1 MPDDD
6 STCLP
11 GTTGAPP
18 PPDRLGDWLG
28 QTDIYLLDQILRG
41 RIAPGAR
48 VLDAG
53 CGRGRNLV
61 YLLRAG
67 VEVHGVDVDP
77 RAVDATRALAAR
89 LAPDAPAE
97 RFGVA
102 AAESLPFADAAF
114 DVVILSAVL
123 HFARDEAHFRAM
135 TGEAWRVLRPGGL
148 WFARLASDVGMEGR
162 VRALGGRRFAL
173 PDGTERFLVDEA
185 MLMDATSRLGG
196 VLLDPLKTTVVQ
208 GMRAMTTWVARR
220 EAGPSPAP
228 AG

>member
-1 MPDDD
+1 MTDDV
-6 STCLP
+6 TRAP
-11 GTTGAPP
+11 GVTDPP
-18 PPDRLGDWLG
+18 PVDRLGDWLG
-28 QTDIYLLDQILRG
+28 QTDIYLLDQILKG
-41 RIAPGAR
+41 RISPGAR

-67 VEVHGVDVDP
+67 VEVHGVDADP
-77 RAVDATRALAAR
+77 RATEAARALAAR
-89 LAPDAPAE
+89 LAPAAPAG

-102 AAESLPFADAAF
+102 AVEALPFADVAF

-123 HFARDEAHFRAM
+123 HFARDESHFRAM
-135 TGEAWRVLRPGGL
+135 TDEAWRVLRPGGV
-148 WFARLASDVGMEGR
+148 WFARLASDVGVEGR
-162 VRALGGRRFAL
+162 VHPLGGRRFAL

-185 MLMDATSRLGG
+185 MLVDATARLGG

-220 EAGPSPAP
+220 EAGPSSTS

>member
-1 MPDDD
+1 MTDHDP
-6 STCLP
+6 SGRP
-11 GTTGAPP
+11 AAPP
-18 PPDRLGDWLG
+18 PVDRLAEWLG

-41 RIAPGAR
+41 RVAPGAR

-77 RAVDATRALAAR
+77 RAVHAARALAAR
-89 LAPDAPAE
+89 LAPGTPPG

-102 AAESLPFADAAF
+102 AAEALPFPDAAF
-114 DVVILSAVL
+114 DVAVLSAVL
-123 HFARDEAHFRAM
+123 HFARDPAHFHAM
-135 TGEAWRVLRPGGL
+135 TTEAWRVLRPGGL
-148 WFARLASDVGMEGR
+148 WFARLASEVGMEGR
-162 VRALGGRRFAL
+162 ARPLGDRRFAL

-185 MLMDATSRLGG
+185 MLVAETARLGG
-196 VLLDPLKTTVVQ
+196 TLLDPLKTTVVQ

-220 EAGPSPAP
+220 GGEPGSTP

>member
-1 MPDDD
+1 MTDDVTRSPAATD
-6 STCLP
+6 
-11 GTTGAPP
+11 APP
-18 PPDRLGDWLG
+18 PPDRLGEWLG
-28 QTDIYLLDQILRG
+28 QTDIYLLDQIMRG
-41 RIAPGAR
+41 RIAPAAR

-67 VEVHGVDVDP
+67 VEVHGVDADP
-77 RAVDATRALAAR
+77 CAVDAARALAAR
-89 LAPDAPAE
+89 LAPDAPAD
-97 RFGVA
+97 RFGTA
-102 AAESLPFADAAF
+102 AVEALPFADASF

-123 HFARDEAHFRAM
+123 HFARDRAHWRAM
-135 TGEAWRVLRPGGL
+135 TDEAWRVLRPGGL
-148 WFARLASDVGMEGR
+148 WFARLASDIGMEER
-162 VRALGGRRFAL
+162 VRALGGGRFAL

-185 MLMDATSRLGG
+185 MLVGATARLGG

-220 EAGPSPAP
+220 EAGPSSTP